1 MKTEYTGH
9 NDEHVGLQEHS
20 IGSDYPWTIS
30 AKHGTNGISYY
41 PWHTISG
48 EHGPRF
54 HVDDCQSTSA
64 YKLAEL
70 WIRNRKIDDSQR
82 DEPIQPI
89 HTWKDST
96 AERSISWNK
105 QTEPEPYVF
114 DESDELSLD
123 LIDVEPLAEYT
134 FLIPLVRDSDRREHD
149 KRANDWLASKLYKTF
164 GGYTLAGTVR
174 GTWKDSNG
182 NELYDDSTVYR
193 VAIEPNLVY
202 KLRRII
208 ESCKIVFDQQTVYVA
223 RTSNDCTIS

>member
-9 NDEHVGLQEHS
+9 NDEHVGLQDHS

-54 HVDDCQSTSA
+54 NVDDCQSTSA

-82 DEPIQPI
+82 EP
-89 HTWKDST
+89 
-96 AERSISWNK
+96 
-105 QTEPEPYVF
+105 EPEPYVI

-134 FLIPLVRDSDRREHD
+134 FLIPLVRDSYRREHGQ
-149 KRANDWLASKLYKTF
+149 RANDWLASKLYKTF

-182 NELYDDSTVYR
+182 NELFDDSTVYR
-193 VAIEPNLVY
+193 VAIEPKLVY

-208 ESCKIVFDQQTVYVA
+208 ESCKIVFDQRTVYVA

>member
-1 MKTEYTGH
+1 MKTDYTGH
-9 NDEHVGLQEHS
+9 NDEHVAIQSHS

-30 AKHGTNGISYY
+30 AKHGTDGISYY

-54 HVDDCQSTSA
+54 NVDDCQSTSA

-82 DEPIQPI
+82 EP
-89 HTWKDST
+89 
-96 AERSISWNK
+96 
-105 QTEPEPYVF
+105 EPEPYVI

-149 KRANDWLASKLYKTF
+149 QRANDWLASKLYKTF

-174 GTWKDSNG
+174 GTWRDSNG
-182 NELYDDSTVYR
+182 NELFDESTVYR
-193 VAIEPNLVY
+193 VASEPKLFY

-208 ESCKIVFDQQTVYVA
+208 ESCKVVFDQRTVYVA
-223 RTSNDCTIS
+223 RTSNECTIS